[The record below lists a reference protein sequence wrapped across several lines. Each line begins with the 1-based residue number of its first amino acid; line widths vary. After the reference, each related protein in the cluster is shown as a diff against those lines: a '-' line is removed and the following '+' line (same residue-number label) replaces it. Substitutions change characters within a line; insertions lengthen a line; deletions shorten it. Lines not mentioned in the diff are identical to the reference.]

1 MHTATTLVLALVFSL
16 VAQSSAAP
24 AVPETA
30 STIEQCAQLLPKGKR
45 YTFVIDGSIDS
56 TAAAPVVHGQLSLSD
71 DTNEDLTKEAAP
83 FAACFAKLVR

>member
-1 MHTATTLVLALVFSL
+1 MHTATTLVTALVFSL

-24 AVPETA
+24 AAPAA

-45 YTFVIDGSIDS
+45 YTFVVDGTIDS

-71 DTNEDLTKEAAP
+71 GTNEDLTNEAGP